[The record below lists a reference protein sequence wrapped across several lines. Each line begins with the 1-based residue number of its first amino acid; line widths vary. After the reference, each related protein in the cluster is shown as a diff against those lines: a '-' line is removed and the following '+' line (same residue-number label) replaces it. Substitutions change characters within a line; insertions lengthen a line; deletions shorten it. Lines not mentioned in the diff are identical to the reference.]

1 MKLIKVIVSSAG
13 KGVSAHLS
21 DVDGFV
27 ISRDSIEK
35 LKRDLPAG
43 ITFHIEGLYEEE
55 RSEWM
60 NEPYDFEYVFRDIPT
75 LLEGYNGL
83 LNQTSLARISG
94 INESLMRQY
103 VAGIKKPSR
112 KVTERIES
120 GLKKYAEELRNI
132 SFV

>member
-1 MKLIKVIVSSAG
+1 MKNLKVIVSKAD
-13 KGVSAHLS
+13 KGVSAHLA

-27 ISRDSIEK
+27 IARESVEK
-35 LKRDLPAG
+35 LKRDLPKG
-43 ITFHIEGLYEEE
+43 ILFHIEGLYEEE
-55 RSEWM
+55 REGWM
-60 NEPYDFEYVFRDIPT
+60 NEPYNFEYVFQDIPT

-83 LNQTSLARISG
+83 INQTSLARISG

-103 VAGIKKPSR
+103 VAGVKRPGR

-132 SFV
+132 SFA